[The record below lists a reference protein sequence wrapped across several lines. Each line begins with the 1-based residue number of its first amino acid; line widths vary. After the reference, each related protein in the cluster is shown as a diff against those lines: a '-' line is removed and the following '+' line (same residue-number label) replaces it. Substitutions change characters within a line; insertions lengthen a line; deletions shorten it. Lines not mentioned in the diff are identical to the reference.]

1 VSDGGTPLAA
11 AGFTVVMK
19 FGGSSVASA
28 ERMREVADLIL
39 SFPEETP
46 VIVLSAM
53 GKTTNN
59 LLLVHTTNSTSVAIL
74 GFR

>member
-1 VSDGGTPLAA
+1 
-11 AGFTVVMK
+11 
-19 FGGSSVASA
+19 
-28 ERMREVADLIL
+28 
-39 SFPEETP
+39 